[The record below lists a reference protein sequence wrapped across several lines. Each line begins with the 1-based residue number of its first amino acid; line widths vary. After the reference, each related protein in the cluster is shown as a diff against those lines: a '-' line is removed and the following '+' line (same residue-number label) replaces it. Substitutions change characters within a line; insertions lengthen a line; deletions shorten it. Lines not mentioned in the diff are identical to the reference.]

1 MFKKSDH
8 SQQAEVDT
16 QPSRVKKKQQKHLAI
31 AVITVAIIGWVFYSF
46 LSSHADLQSQDK
58 RKSTTQFQIDNP
70 TTHVDSAGLWM
81 ERTQTELNKTQKTNS
96 ELQKQLQFI
105 AQQKTTQEQ
114 TNQSQREAMQTLQM
128 QLKSLQEKLNSAN
141 PGFINP
147 PNTSGNGVNTS
158 SPVTTP
164 SPS

>member
-31 AVITVAIIGWVFYSF
+31 AVIAVALIGWVFYSF
-46 LSSHADLQSQDK
+46 LSDHADSQSPGK
-58 RKSTTQFQIDNP
+58 RKSSTQFQIDNP

-81 ERTQTELNKTQKTNS
+81 ERTQAELNKTQKTNS

-114 TNQSQREAMQTLQM
+114 TNQSQSEALQTLQM

-147 PNTSGNGVNTS
+147 TQYFSQWCQHQ
-158 SPVTTP
+158 
-164 SPS
+164 